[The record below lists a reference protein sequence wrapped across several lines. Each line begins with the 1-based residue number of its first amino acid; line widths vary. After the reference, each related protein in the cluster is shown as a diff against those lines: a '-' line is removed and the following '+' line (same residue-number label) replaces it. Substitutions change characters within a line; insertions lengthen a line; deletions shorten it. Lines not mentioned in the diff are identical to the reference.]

1 MAVCSIQENIF
12 FVKTQA
18 SQLIA
23 IKNNKPC
30 AYILK
35 IYKKTEQL
43 KKKSKMAPRSQLSS
57 NKIRSI
63 NLYSKSYN
71 STLEGKNLKS
81 MPLYHIYHRL
91 QQKQHDQYFLFI
103 IPGIIQ
109 HFHFVSCFTS
119 RAHLIRYNIYHMISL
134 SLTLYLFI
142 SISIPTSI
150 IPIMAFPYKSSNSS
164 CFRSNFGL

>member
-1 MAVCSIQENIF
+1 MRIYSQNLQENWTI
-12 FVKTQA
+12 
-18 SQLIA
+18 
-23 IKNNKPC
+23 
-30 AYILK
+30 
-35 IYKKTEQL
+35 

-119 RAHLIRYNIYHMISL
+119 RAHLIHYNIYHVISL
-134 SLTLYLFI
+134 PLTLSLYINFNPNI
-142 SISIPTSI
+142 YYTHYGFSI
-150 IPIMAFPYKSSNSS
+150 
-164 CFRSNFGL
+164 